1 MKKVILFLT
10 FAALALGSCSEKK
23 TSADI
28 HKQQDTIPMMI
39 MQIQKCS
46 KLYTAEY
53 HIHKIITHDDI
64 MKLKGS
70 FLSHD
75 FNINLPLGKRKIAI
89 PMDAT
94 LKAYIDFGKF
104 SKSNI
109 KKSGNKIEIIL
120 PDPKV
125 ILTSSKID
133 HKNVKKFVAITRSNF
148 SDEEMTNYEKQ
159 GRASIINSIP
169 YLGIIELAR
178 DNAARILIPMCR
190 QMGYKEQDITIT
202 FRKEFKINDLPGLLD
217 KTTIGNENTQN

>member
-1 MKKVILFLT
+1 MKNVILFLT

-23 TSADI
+23 TSADTD
-28 HKQQDTIPMMI
+28 KQQDTIPMMI

-75 FNINLPLGKRKIAI
+75 FNINLPFGKRKIAI

-94 LKAYIDFGKF
+94 LKAYIDFDKF
-104 SKSNI
+104 SESNI
-109 KKSGNKIEIIL
+109 KKRGNKIEIIL

-148 SDEEMTNYEKQ
+148 RDEEITNYEKQ
-159 GRASIINSIP
+159 GRASIIQSIP

-202 FRKEFKINDLPGLLD
+202 FRKVFKVNDLPELLD
-217 KTTIGNENTQN
+217 KTTIGNENAKN

>member
-1 MKKVILFLT
+1 MKNVILFLT

-23 TSADI
+23 TSADTD
-28 HKQQDTIPMMI
+28 KQQDTIPMMI

-53 HIHKIITHDDI
+53 YIHKIITHDDI